1 MPAYYNV
8 AFGATQTTNIT
19 PGTENDCFFIK
30 PGATR
35 SLLLTALYFMGKG
48 ALLTSISGIIYRLKQ
63 FTTTSSSGGTALTPS
78 VKGPFLA
85 ATATAGAAAATVTSG
100 TGGPT
105 LKGAWGSGSTS
116 PFPWMSKNLD
126 EAYEVDAAANNSL
139 DIFNSSLAPSLNF
152 EMDADIAE

>member
-1 MPAYYNV
+1 MPAFYNISP
-8 AFGATQTTNIT
+8 GATQTTNAVA
-19 PGTENDCFFIK
+19 GTENDCFFIK

-35 SLLLTALYFMGKG
+35 SLFLTGLYFAGKG

-63 FTTTSSSGGTALTPS
+63 WTTTSSSGGTALTPA

-85 ATATAGAAAATVTSG
+85 ATATAGFAAATVTSG

-116 PFPWMSKNLD
+116 PSPWIALNLD
-126 EAYEVDAAANNSL
+126 QAYEVDAAANNSL
-139 DIFNSSLAPSLNF
+139 DIFNSSLATSLNF
-152 EMDADIAE
+152 EMSADIAE